1 MALSLETFQGI
12 IALMKFLTALLFAIC
27 WLLPAVIVAK
37 EVDLNTKVT
46 NIAKRLHCQLGVTAI
61 RIEDNK
67 KFSVNG
73 SKRFFMAST
82 VKVPI
87 AITLLREVD
96 QGKEHLDREIT
107 FSRDD
112 CVPGSG
118 RLYAELAGGT
128 CTMKL
133 SLREL
138 MRLMLI
144 SSDNSATDI
153 ILQEIRGPKAVAS
166 HLHAVGFP
174 HIFIHR
180 TILDL
185 YLSASGLNVALAKK
199 VQHRPALLK
208 MLEKVSPAMKVKAW
222 KRFESESSDS
232 ATSDEMAKLLVSL
245 HQGKLLSQ
253 NSTHLLLETM
263 AQCHTGAHR
272 LKGMLP
278 PNTLVAHKTGTWSL
292 SNERILKYP
301 GSKQLQR
308 FSHDVGIIT
317 LPNNHGHIAIAFF
330 VKSKGVSDHSRDQVI
345 ALVTKEIYHHFC
357 Q

>member
-1 MALSLETFQGI
+1 
-12 IALMKFLTALLFAIC
+12 MKLLASLLFAIC
-27 WLLPAVIVAK
+27 WLFPNPIIAK
-37 EVDLNTKVT
+37 EVDLSTKVT
-46 NIAKRLHCQLGVTAI
+46 RIAKRFHCQLGVTAI
-61 RIEDNK
+61 HIEDNK

-87 AITLLREVD
+87 AITLLKEVD
-96 QGKEHLDREIT
+96 QGKERLDREVT

-118 RLYAELAGGT
+118 RLYAELAGGCT
-128 CTMKL
+128 TMKL

-153 ILQEIRGPKAVAS
+153 ILHEIRGPKAVAGHLQALGFS
-166 HLHAVGFP
+166 H
-174 HIFIHR
+174 IYIHR
-180 TILDL
+180 SILDL
-185 YLSASGLNVALAKK
+185 YLCASGLNVAIAKK
-199 VQHRPALLK
+199 VQHRPALMK

-232 ATSDEMAKLLVSL
+232 ATPDEMAKLLVNL

-253 NSTHLLLETM
+253 SSTHLLLATM

-272 LKGMLP
+272 LKGLLP
-278 PNTLVAHKTGTWSL
+278 PNTVVAHKTGTWAL
-292 SNERILKYP
+292 SNERYLKYP

-317 LPNNHGHIAIAFF
+317 LPNQQGHIAIAFF
-330 VKSKGVSDHSRDQVI
+330 VKSKGVADHSRDQVI